1 MNKCE
6 KCGTNFNDDC
16 VVVWKCSE
24 CGKAFKISYSKLQRM
39 QEWKNKNIGK
49 HLLKCTDCG
58 SVLDDGNEKIVCKC
72 SSCGN
77 VNDGNL
83 AYFVSDDIT
92 NNAEIDSSNFYPD
105 LIECP
110 ECGKKILSDSKICS
124 YCGFQLGEIEENEGS
139 IKCPECNKEIL
150 TDVDECPFCGYP
162 MKTRKGIGLW
172 SKNNGRSFKKNAK
185 RISVIIFG
193 IIVIIILSLVIK
205 SCAECEHEYDL
216 GVITKPSTCTEEGE
230 KTYTCSLC
238 GETKVEPVKIKEHKY
253 KETITKEATF
263 DEEGEKTFTCENCE
277 DSYTESIPVRDDKV
291 VVSVTNISK
300 LPEDTKS
307 GRYSDRVDFIFDVL
321 NRTDKTIKGV
331 QGKLKICD
339 LFGEEILTINCDFTG
354 NSIPV
359 GKSIMVDDL
368 GMDINQFFDNEV
380 KLYNTDFNDLKFE
393 YEVTNIVYDDGSNIE
408 DKPSEKSMKTQK
420 VTVKVTDKQNLDI
433 NYNVGRYSP
442 RVEFTFEVHNNTS
455 KEIKGVQGILII
467 KDLFGVDIMSSGL
480 DFTGQSIGVNESI
493 TVSDMGIDVNQ
504 FNDEEVKIYNTKFD
518 DLIFEYEI
526 NSIIYSDGTRD

>member
-83 AYFVSDDIT
+83 AYFVSDDNT

-150 TDVDECPFCGYP
+150 KDVDECPFCGYP

-172 SKNNGRSFKKNAK
+172 SKNNGRSFKKNVK

-193 IIVIIILSLVIK
+193 IIAIIILSLVIK

-238 GETKVEPVKIKEHKY
+238 GETKVENVPVIKHEYSKEKITKQSTCVEEGEKTLTCENCGVTKTESIPKKVHSY
-253 KETITKEATF
+253 QEEITKESTF
-263 DEEGEKTFTCENCE
+263 DEEGIKTFTCKECGNT
-277 DSYTESIPVRDDKV
+277 YTETIPVIKDKV
-291 VVSVTNISK
+291 IVTVKDKYNLDI
-300 LPEDTKS
+300 DYDAN
-307 GRYSDRVDFIFDVL
+307 RYSPWVNFTFEVYNNTNKD
-321 NRTDKTIKGV
+321 IKGV
-331 QGKLKICD
+331 QGEL
-339 LFGEEILTINCDFTG
+339 
-354 NSIPV
+354 
-359 GKSIMVDDL
+359 
-368 GMDINQFFDNEV
+368 
-380 KLYNTDFNDLKFE
+380 
-393 YEVTNIVYDDGSNIE
+393 
-408 DKPSEKSMKTQK
+408 
-420 VTVKVTDKQNLDI
+420 
-433 NYNVGRYSP
+433 
-442 RVEFTFEVHNNTS
+442 H
-455 KEIKGVQGILII
+455 I
-467 KDLFGVDIMSSGL
+467 KDLFGKEFTSGYM
-480 DFTGQSIGVNESI
+480 DFVGQTIKAKESV
-493 TVSDMGIDVNQ
+493 TYENMGYDLNQ
-504 FNDEEVKIYNTKFD
+504 FVEEHMKLFYTD
-518 DLIFEYEI
+518 YEDLIFEYKVT
-526 NSIIYSDGTRD
+526 SIVYTDGTEE

>member
-83 AYFVSDDIT
+83 AYFVSDDNT

-150 TDVDECPFCGYP
+150 KDVDECPFCGYP

-172 SKNNGRSFKKNAK
+172 SKNNGRSFKKNVK

-193 IIVIIILSLVIK
+193 IIAIIILSLVIK

-238 GETKVEPVKIKEHKY
+238 GETKVENVPVIKHEY
-253 KETITKEATF
+253 SKEKITKQSTCVEEGEKTLTCENCGVTKTESIPKKVHLYQEEITKGSTF
-263 DEEGEKTFTCENCE
+263 DEEGIKTFTCKECGNT
-277 DSYTESIPVRDDKV
+277 YTETIPVRDDKIV
-291 VVSVTNISK
+291 LTVENKINHEK
-300 LPEDTKS
+300 DTSAWKF
-307 GRYSDRVDFIFDVL
+307 RPFVELVCKIENKTDRD
-321 NRTDKTIKGV
+321 IKGV
-331 QGKLKICD
+331 EGELTIND
-339 LFGEEILTINCDFTG
+339 LFGKKIITLEWDVTGEDIPANGSITQKDYGLEINKF
-354 NSIPV
+354 
-359 GKSIMVDDL
+359 
-368 GMDINQFFDNEV
+368 MDTHMQ
-380 KLYNTDFNDLKFE
+380 LYNTDYDDLQFE
-393 YEVTNIVYDDGSNIE
+393 YKVISIVY
-408 DKPSEKSMKTQK
+408 T
-420 VTVKVTDKQNLDI
+420 
-433 NYNVGRYSP
+433 
-442 RVEFTFEVHNNTS
+442 
-455 KEIKGVQGILII
+455 
-467 KDLFGVDIMSSGL
+467 
-480 DFTGQSIGVNESI
+480 
-493 TVSDMGIDVNQ
+493 
-504 FNDEEVKIYNTKFD
+504 
-518 DLIFEYEI
+518 
-526 NSIIYSDGTRD
+526 DGTEE